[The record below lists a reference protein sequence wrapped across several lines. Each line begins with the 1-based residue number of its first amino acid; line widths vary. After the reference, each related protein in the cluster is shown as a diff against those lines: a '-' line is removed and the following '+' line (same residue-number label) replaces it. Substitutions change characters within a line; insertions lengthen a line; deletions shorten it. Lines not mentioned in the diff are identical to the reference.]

1 MKTKQF
7 TTSGEVQKNIIVPN
21 PGNRCIVI
29 PGEKSGYT
37 FTPRKF
43 KEQIFESNI
52 FSKEISGVLIGLT
65 EAISGYWHPTYL
77 LEPSTN
83 NLFLEGKEGYING
96 IDILNEICEKLIS
109 QTGIYAVRSIRK
121 SDLDLFHYE
130 LEEDS
135 KYWLASTEIRT
146 NSSGVKYVSEGKIM
160 YSELQYHRDNNRK
173 NKRGA
178 ILNKVR
184 PNNAE
189 YRDIDSYPIRPVVIL
204 NTVITNY

>member
-1 MKTKQF
+1 MKVNQF
-7 TTSGEVQKNIIVPN
+7 VTSGEIEKNIIVPN
-21 PGNRCIVI
+21 PGNRYVVI

-37 FTPRKF
+37 STPRKF
-43 KEQIFESNI
+43 EEQIFESDI
-52 FSKEISGVLIGLT
+52 FPKEIPGVLIGLT

-135 KYWLASTEIRT
+135 EYWLASTEIRT

-160 YSELQYHRDNNRK
+160 YSELQYYRDDNRK
-173 NKRGA
+173 NKRGGLLNKI
-178 ILNKVR
+178 ILNNEEFR
-184 PNNAE
+184 C
-189 YRDIDSYPIRPVVIL
+189 IDSYPIRPVVIL
-204 NTVITNY
+204 NTVVTNY

>member
-96 IDILNEICEKLIS
+96 IDIICHF
-109 QTGIYAVRSIRK
+109 IRK
-121 SDLDLFHYE
+121 KLTHIR
-130 LEEDS
+130 
-135 KYWLASTEIRT
+135 KYKITKEGRYFIQSTYFRC
-146 NSSGVKYVSEGKIM
+146 KITM
-160 YSELQYHRDNNRK
+160 
-173 NKRGA
+173 
-178 ILNKVR
+178 
-184 PNNAE
+184 
-189 YRDIDSYPIRPVVIL
+189 
-204 NTVITNY
+204 